1 MIVQSD
7 LNSLTDGFRQQG
19 PIKNMPIMVSP
30 LL

>member
-19 PIKNMPIMVSP
+19 PIKKMPIMVSP